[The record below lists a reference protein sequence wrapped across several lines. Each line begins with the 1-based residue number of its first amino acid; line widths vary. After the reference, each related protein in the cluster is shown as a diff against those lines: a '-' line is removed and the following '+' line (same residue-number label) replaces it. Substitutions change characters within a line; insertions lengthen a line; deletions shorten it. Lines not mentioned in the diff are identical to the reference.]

1 MADNNA
7 AAGGEEAIDDD
18 ELTEG
23 LEKKKLSGKMMII
36 IGGAVVVLLIIV
48 ISVIM
53 MLGGDDEEEAT
64 EDEVPEEQLI
74 EPQAEA
80 GEEEAPQAPVN
91 PYTEPQDIT
100 VNMIDANGRSVLLT
114 CTYVIEYDR
123 QDYMDEAATKMAR
136 INNAIILHLRALRPE
151 DLDGSAGPLLIQ
163 EELLIRINQEIAP
176 ARARRVLFQNGPN
189 IFYN

>member
-1 MADNNA
+1 MADNNRA
-7 AAGGEEAIDDD
+7 VGGEEAIDDD

-23 LEKKKLSGKMMII
+23 LEKKKISGKLII
-36 IGGAVVVLLIIV
+36 LIGGAVVFLIIIILTLV
-48 ISVIM
+48 LM
-53 MLGGDDEEEAT
+53 PGGDDEEPADQEQQ
-64 EDEVPEEQLI
+64 EEQPSD
-74 EPQAEA
+74 PQQEA
-80 GEEEAPQAPVN
+80 AEEETPLAPVN
-91 PYTEPQDIT
+91 PYTDPQEIT
-100 VNMIDANGRSVLLT
+100 VNMIDANGRSVLLQ

-123 QDYMDEAATKMAR
+123 QDYMDQAATKMPR
-136 INNAIILHLRALRPE
+136 INNTVITHLRALRPE